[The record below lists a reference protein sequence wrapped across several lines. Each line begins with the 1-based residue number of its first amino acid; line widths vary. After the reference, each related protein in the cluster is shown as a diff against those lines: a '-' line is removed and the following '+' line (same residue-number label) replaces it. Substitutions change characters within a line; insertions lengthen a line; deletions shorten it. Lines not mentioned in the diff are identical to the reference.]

1 MNYGDE
7 SQVNS
12 YGVMISLTRMNALMF
27 IEWLRDEGLN
37 FPQVLDL
44 PVCV

>member
-1 MNYGDE
+1 MGMNPK
-7 SQVNS
+7 STLN
-12 YGVMISLTRMNALMF
+12 GVMISLTRMNALMF
-27 IEWLRDEGLN
+27 IEWLRDEGVN